1 MGCNKHKLNTTNL
14 DQVDGGHLI
23 KQGDVASTFG
33 FVLLN
38 EDYRAVS
45 SLEGK
50 VAVVSLTMGKYQ
62 WKKKV
67 TVMNSGVNFN
77 LDAILPIGE
86 YRLEVSA
93 GGYIFPSDK
102 TTHIKIVASDK
113 ELVTEE
119 VHALKELD
127 IAEEVKKQLAERPAS
142 EGGVCPEIPDLLMY
156 YNLGKVWNNGYK

>member
-1 MGCNKHKLNTTNL
+1 MGCNLNTTNL
-14 DQVDGGHLI
+14 DQVDGGQLI

-67 TVMNSGVNFN
+67 TVTNSGVNFN

-102 TTHIKIVASDK
+102 ETHIKIVASDK

-156 YNLGKVWNNGYK
+156 YNLGKV

>member
-1 MGCNKHKLNTTNL
+1 MVCNLNTTNL
-14 DQVDGGHLI
+14 AQVDGGYLI

-33 FVLLN
+33 FVLLD
-38 EDYRAVS
+38 EDYRAVP
-45 SLEGK
+45 SLE

-62 WKKKV
+62 WKKRV
-67 TVMNSGVNFN
+67 TVTNSSVNFN
-77 LDAILPIGE
+77 LDTILPIGK
-86 YRLEVSA
+86 YRLEISA

-102 TTHIKIVASDK
+102 ETYIKIVASDK

-142 EGGVCPEIPDLLMY
+142 ESGACQEIPDLLTH
-156 YNLGKVWNNGYK
+156 YNLGKV

>member
-1 MGCNKHKLNTTNL
+1 MGFNTTNL
-14 DQVDGGHLI
+14 AQFDGGCLI
-23 KQGDVASTFG
+23 KQGDISSTFG
-33 FVLLN
+33 FVLLD
-38 EDYRAVS
+38 EDYRAVP
-45 SLEGK
+45 SLEGE

-67 TVMNSGVNFN
+67 AVTNSGVSFN
-77 LDAILPIGE
+77 LDTILPIGK
-86 YRLEVSA
+86 YRLEISV

-127 IAEEVKKQLAERPAS
+127 IAKEVEKQLAGRTVGENPVGQ
-142 EGGVCPEIPDLLMY
+142 ELPDLLFY
-156 YNLGKVWNNGYK
+156 YNLGKV

>member
-1 MGCNKHKLNTTNL
+1 MVCNLNTTNL
-14 DQVDGGHLI
+14 AQVDGGHLI

-33 FVLLN
+33 FVLLD

-45 SLEGK
+45 SLDGE
-50 VAVVSLTMGKYQ
+50 VAVVSLTMDKYQ

-67 TVMNSGVNFN
+67 TVMNSSVNFN
-77 LDAILPIGE
+77 LDTILQIGK
-86 YRLEVSA
+86 YRLEISA

-102 TTHIKIVASDK
+102 ETHIKIVASDK

-127 IAEEVKKQLAERPAS
+127 IAKEVEKQLS
-142 EGGVCPEIPDLLMY
+142 EKTVTDGGVCPEFPDLLFF
-156 YNLGKVWNNGYK
+156 YNLGKV